1 MPAIIVL
8 GSLQAICTV
17 IGIIIFIDF
26 IAIIFSFFSLRII
39 SFFGDSH
46 SAVSLRLHT
55 GFGTMRLKRSM
66 RPSTDGL
73 ALDVSE
79 QREYRLEADECIP
92 CTRLISVA
100 EVEVALIGLEEEGEG
115 WDPEELLVHW
125 LQA

>member
-1 MPAIIVL
+1 
-8 GSLQAICTV
+8 
-17 IGIIIFIDF
+17 
-26 IAIIFSFFSLRII
+26 
-39 SFFGDSH
+39 
-46 SAVSLRLHT
+46 
-55 GFGTMRLKRSM
+55 M

-100 EVEVALIGLEEEGEG
+100 EVEVVLMGLEEEGKS